1 MTPKTK
7 GNNSIRNK
15 LVYTYIVAM
24 GSALVI
30 TFMVLA
36 ILVNIDIQKKL
47 YNSDLQATKVFCRYI
62 NIKIDEIKN
71 ISLDIVK
78 DSKLQQELKNI
89 GNSSE
94 NDLIQRLLSNFVL
107 NNNDIDAIYLVDKNN
122 NIYIA
127 DSEPFYEV
135 NKENFLKLNPSKN
148 IIDRRGGAY
157 HYISKKGYM
166 DNCKDTIAVS
176 RSIISQEDFSKLGYI
191 TIYIKRSALDRVYR
205 EFTDYMYLD
214 FMLNDELGNQ
224 MIFSLN
230 ENIEDKN
237 QVEVL
242 KYNKN
247 KYSKI
252 EIEGKK
258 KNSIVDDLE
267 LLSGHIVAMSNSKDN
282 NEYILIVLILLVVLN
297 VVFLIVYNI
306 YVSKNVI
313 EPLDKIVED
322 SKIIG
327 FNGDLK
333 ARFKAEGSYL
343 ELDYIINALNDMMDK
358 INNLISEIKIKQKLQ
373 SKLELDRLNSQIK
386 PHFLYNTLG
395 VISTLI
401 TINETE
407 SANELLFTL
416 ARYYR
421 ESLNSGD
428 EVIELGKEI
437 TILYDYIKILKLR
450 KNILFDIKYN
460 IKPDVLEY
468 KIPKLTLQPLIENCF
483 KYAIRDEDIILNI
496 EVMAKR
502 SDDNKSCIVTV
513 TDNGVGIEDKILK
526 SIYAGENLNVSSGF
540 GLKSVFERIALYYEV
555 DDPFEL
561 IRISSE
567 IGVGTSIEITLPYRE
582 ETNNI

>member
-1 MTPKTK
+1 MAPKKK

-15 LVYTYIVAM
+15 LVSTYIVAM

-36 ILVNIDIQKKL
+36 ILVNIDIKKKL
-47 YNSDLQATKVFCRYI
+47 YNSDLQSTKVFSRYI
-62 NIKIDEIKN
+62 NIKVDEIKN
-71 ISLDIVK
+71 ISLDIVR
-78 DSKLQQELKNI
+78 DSNLQQELKDI
-89 GNSSE
+89 EYGIE
-94 NDLIQRLLSNFVL
+94 NDLIQRLLNNFVL

-122 NIYIA
+122 NVYIA

-135 NKENFLKLNPSKN
+135 NKENFLNLNPSKK
-148 IIDRRGGAY
+148 IIDKRGGAY

-166 DNCKDTIAVS
+166 NNCKDTIAVS
-176 RSIISQEDFSKLGYI
+176 RLIISQEDLSKLGYI
-191 TIYIKRSALDRVYR
+191 IIYVKRSALDRVYR

-214 FMLNDELGNQ
+214 FILNDELGNQ
-224 MIFSLN
+224 IIFSLN
-230 ENIEDKN
+230 ENIKDKN

-252 EIEGKK
+252 KIKEKK
-258 KNSIVDDLE
+258 KNSVIDKLD
-267 LLSGHIVAMSNSKDN
+267 LLSGHIIAMSNSKNN

-313 EPLDKIVED
+313 EPLDKI
-322 SKIIG
+322 IG
-327 FNGDLK
+327 DIKSIGINGDLNI
-333 ARFKAEGSYL
+333 RFKADGSYL

-358 INNLISEIKIKQKLQ
+358 INNLIGEIKIKQKLQ
-373 SKLELDRLNSQIK
+373 SKLELDRLNNQIK
-386 PHFLYNTLG
+386 PHFLYNTLS

-421 ESLNSGD
+421 ESLNSGHEIVD
-428 EVIELGKEI
+428 LGKEI
-437 TILYDYIKILKLR
+437 TILYDYVQILKLR

-460 IKPDVLEY
+460 IKSDVLEY

-483 KYAIRDEDIILNI
+483 KYAIRGEDIILNI

-513 TDNGVGIEDKILK
+513 TDNGVGIKGEILK
-526 SIYAGENLNVSSGF
+526 SIYAGEDLNISSGF
-540 GLKSVFERIALYYEV
+540 GLKSVFERIALYYGV
-555 DDPFEL
+555 NDPFEL

-567 IGVGTSIEITLPYRE
+567 IGVGTSIEITLPHRDE
-582 ETNNI
+582 INNM

>member
-1 MTPKTK
+1 MTPKVK

-30 TFMVLA
+30 TFMVLT

-71 ISLDIVK
+71 LSLDIVK
-78 DSKLQQELKNI
+78 DLNLQKELDEIVDSSKSDFLQRIL
-89 GNSSE
+89 
-94 NDLIQRLLSNFVL
+94 NDFVL

-122 NIYIA
+122 NVYIA

-135 NKENFLKLNPSKN
+135 NKENFLKLNPSKK
-148 IIDRRGGAY
+148 IIDKRGGAY
-157 HYISKKGYM
+157 HYISQKGYM
-166 DNCKDTIAVS
+166 DNSKDTIAVS

-191 TIYIKRSALDRVYR
+191 IIYIKRSALDKVYR

-214 FMLNDELGNQ
+214 FILNDELGNQ

-230 ENIEDKN
+230 ENIDSKN
-237 QVEVL
+237 KVEVL

-252 EIEGKK
+252 EIKGKK
-258 KNSIVDDLE
+258 KNSIVDDLD
-267 LLSGHIVAMSNSKDN
+267 LLSGNVIAISNSKN
-282 NEYILIVLILLVVLN
+282 SNEYTLIVLILLVVLN

-313 EPLDKIVED
+313 QPLDKIVED

-327 FNGDLK
+327 VNGDLK

-343 ELDYIINALNDMMDK
+343 ELDYIITALNDMLDK

-373 SKLELDRLNSQIK
+373 NKLELDRLNSQIK

-407 SANELLFTL
+407 SANELLFSL
-416 ARYYR
+416 SRYYR
-421 ESLNSGD
+421 ESLNSGEEIID
-428 EVIELGKEI
+428 LGKEI
-437 TILYDYIKILKLR
+437 SILYDYVNILKLR
-450 KNILFDIKYN
+450 KNILFDIKY
-460 IKPDVLEY
+460 KVEPDVLEY

-483 KYAIRDEDIILNI
+483 KYAIRDQDIILDI
-496 EVMAKR
+496 EVMAKM
-502 SDDNKSCIVTV
+502 SNDNKSCIITV
-513 TDNGVGIEDKILK
+513 TDNGVGIEEKILK
-526 SIYAGENLNVSSGF
+526 AIYSGENLNVSSGF
-540 GLKSVFERIALYYEV
+540 GLKSVFERIALYYDV
-555 DDPFEL
+555 DNPFEL
-561 IRISSE
+561 IKISSE
-567 IGVGTSIEITLPYRE
+567 IGIGTCIEITLPYRNE
-582 ETNNI
+582 IDNI